1 MKATDE
7 AAREKRKSRKCILS
21 AVLSNSFSFLD
32 QDDIVHYILYDGN
45 VFASSCKLTRSSHP
59 YTDARTHTQSP
70 VDETNN
76 IAVNVRAY
84 ASANAFNRAVRRCG
98 FSLLN

>member
-1 MKATDE
+1 MMVTYL
-7 AAREKRKSRKCILS
+7 RHR
-21 AVLSNSFSFLD
+21 V
-32 QDDIVHYILYDGN
+32 
-45 VFASSCKLTRSSHP
+45 SSLAHRIHTQTRV
-59 YTDARTHTQSP
+59 HTQSP

-84 ASANAFNRAVRRCG
+84 ASANAFNKAVRRCG